1 MKTKVVY
8 VAVSSHN
15 DFFLEELWASLYSL
29 RQFTPPACE
38 VVVLSDA
45 ETAERIKC
53 RPALYEMINE
63 LNVSEQMNGVADT
76 KIVVNILVILMHQL
90 HKVVGI
96 RLVVLLQ
103 V

>member
-45 ETAERIKC
+45 ETAERIKR

-63 LNVSEQMNGVADT
+63 LNVIQVPSKYSNELHA
-76 KIVVNILVILMHQL
+76 VNM
-90 HKVVGI
+90 
-96 RLVVLLQ
+96 
-103 V
+103 

>member
-1 MKTKVVY
+1 
-8 VAVSSHN
+8 
-15 DFFLEELWASLYSL
+15 
-29 RQFTPPACE
+29 
-38 VVVLSDA
+38 
-45 ETAERIKC
+45 
-53 RPALYEMINE
+53 MINE